1 MSTSSSLG
9 VHKNRVIFLQI
20 RTALAK
26 ADKKQ
31 VTMAY
36 LHGPERQAAGWQALH
51 GLRLQDGV
59 RVLQAHEG
67 REDRDGGA
75 ASWS

>member
-51 GLRLQDGV
+51 GLRLQDGA
-59 RVLQAHEG
+59 LQAHEG
-67 REDRDGGA
+67 REDRRGGA
-75 ASWS
+75 ATWS